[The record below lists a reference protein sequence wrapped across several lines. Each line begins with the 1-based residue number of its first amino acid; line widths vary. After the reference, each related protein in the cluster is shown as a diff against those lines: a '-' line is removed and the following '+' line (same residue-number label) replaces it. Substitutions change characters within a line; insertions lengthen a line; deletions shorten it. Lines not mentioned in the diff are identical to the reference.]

1 MQVVRSANNWI
12 LAVAV
17 VGILGGGSLV
27 GVGIKRDD
35 GGSMPLAGYADAA
48 ATTAVSSAPE
58 SPVPSA
64 AASRTAADQARDAM
78 VKALDAAL
86 ADYTPDGEF
95 SVAVLDRKTGQKY
108 SYRGTVAY
116 DTASVVKVQVLACL
130 LMTAQDQDRDLTSTE
145 LSLARRMI
153 RLSDNDAT
161 TALFNRLGQDSAVQA
176 CDRRLGLTHT
186 DVNSAW
192 GLTRTTVDDQVKLL
206 AQLVSQRSPLDEDSR
221 ELAYTLMSTVDGS
234 QDWGV
239 PAVARAGEKFTVKN
253 GWDTRTADDDLWVV
267 NSIGRITGPTTDVSI
282 AVLSHG
288 HTTMAAGI
296 SVVETVAK
304 MTRRYL
310 RY

>member
-1 MQVVRSANNWI
+1 MQVVRTANNGI
-12 LAVAV
+12 LAVAA

-35 GGSMPLAGYADAA
+35 GASMPLTGYTNAA
-48 ATTAVSSAPE
+48 STTTVSSAPA
-58 SPVPSA
+58 SSVPSA
-64 AASRTAADQARDAM
+64 AASRKSADR
-78 VKALDAAL
+78 ALDAAL
-86 ADYTPDGEF
+86 AEYAPAGEY

-108 SYRGTVAY
+108 SYRGSVAY
-116 DTASVVKVQVLACL
+116 DTASIVKVQVLACL

-145 LSLARRMI
+145 LALARRMI

-161 TALFNRLGQDSAVQA
+161 TTLFSRLGQDSAVQA

-192 GLTRTTVDDQVKLL
+192 GLTRTTADDQVKLL
-206 AQLVSQRSPLDEDSR
+206 AQLVSERSPLDEDSR
-221 ELAYTLMSTVDGS
+221 ELAHTLMSTVDGS

-239 PAVARAGEKFTVKN
+239 PAVARAGEEFTVKN
-253 GWDTRTADDDLWVV
+253 GWDTRTADHDLWVV
-267 NSIGRITGPTTDVSI
+267 NSIGRITGPSADVSI

-288 HTTMAAGI
+288 HATMAAGI
-296 SVVETVAK
+296 SVVETVAR